1 MLSQKWRG
9 GVDVFKRFTRVSVF
23 IFSARPYNNSR
34 RPHYACAM
42 TCQMLDGKLLGQ
54 KVRADVKARVSAS
67 NTVARLDAILVGS
80 DDAAEVYAQ
89 SQARTCD
96 EAGIHYVLHRLPAES
111 SYENIAGRVL
121 LLNTEKQVRA
131 IMLHLPLPVGV
142 DVERVQSLIAPEKDV
157 EGVNPANIGNVVYG
171 RRSLVPCTARAVLE
185 LIESTKLNLQG
196 ARVVV
201 VGASNIVGKPV
212 AVLLMRSNATVISSN
227 KFTLELSQ
235 LTRCAD
241 VVVAAAGVVGLVKG
255 DWIKP
260 GAVVIDVGI
269 HRVTSPEGKTTTMG
283 DVDFESVSK
292 VAGFLTP
299 VPGGVGPMTVAML
312 LRNVADACLKI

>member
-1 MLSQKWRG
+1 
-9 GVDVFKRFTRVSVF
+9 
-23 IFSARPYNNSR
+23 
-34 RPHYACAM
+34 
-42 TCQMLDGKLLGQ
+42 MLDGKLLGQ
-54 KVRADVKARVSAS
+54 IVRADVKARVLAS
-67 NTVARLDAILVGS
+67 QSVARLDAILVGA
-80 DDAAEVYAQ
+80 DEAAEVYAH
-89 SQARTCD
+89 SQARTCE
-96 EAGIHYVLHRLPAES
+96 EAGIHYVLHRLSATS
-111 SYENIAGRVL
+111 TFDDIAGRVL
-121 LLNTEKQVRA
+121 LLNNENQVRA

-185 LIESTKLNLQG
+185 LIESTKINLQG
-196 ARVVV
+196 ARAVV

-227 KFTLELSQ
+227 KFTLELPQ
-235 LTRCAD
+235 LTRAAD

-269 HRVTSPEGKTTTMG
+269 HRVTSPQGKTTTMG

-312 LRNVADACLKI
+312 LRNVADACLKT